1 MKNTVADGL
10 SRQLVTEKD
19 VKEAENNNIDEFLDI
34 QFLSIFRIFLITT
47 DLGEQSEEFK
57 MNPVEI
63 GDKEDDNE
71 NILETSDKEW
81 SEELQK
87 IAQWLVIL
95 QKPVRMS

>member
-1 MKNTVADGL
+1 MRHVLGTKNTIADRL

-19 VKEAENNNIDEFLDI
+19 VKEVENNNIDEFLDA
-34 QFLSIFRIFLITT
+34 QFLSIFRVSLITA
-47 DLGEQSEEFK
+47 DLREWPEEFK

-81 SEELQK
+81 SEE
-87 IAQWLVIL
+87 
-95 QKPVRMS
+95 S